1 MLKFV
6 LDEDMPRSTG
16 KFLKDAG
23 YEVKD
28 IRDYNL
34 RGAEDKQ
41 VFKFAQNEKS
51 VLITSDM
58 DFANTLKFPLGEHYG
73 IVIVKFPNEIS
84 NNEMNRQIVLR
95 LKELSEDDFFGNLII
110 IEPMKIRIKRKNK
123 L

>member
-23 YEVKD
+23 YKVKD

-34 RGAEDKQ
+34 RGAEDEQ

-51 VLITSDM
+51 VLITSDI

-73 IVIVKFPNEIS
+73 IVIVRFPNEIS
-84 NNEMNRQIVLR
+84 NNEMNRQIILR

>member
-1 MLKFV
+1 MLKFL

-34 RGAEDKQ
+34 RGAEDEQ

-51 VLITSDM
+51 VLITSDI

-73 IVIVKFPNEIS
+73 IVIVRFPNEIS
-84 NNEMNRQIVLR
+84 NNEMNRQIILR

>member
-34 RGAEDKQ
+34 RGAEDEQ

-51 VLITSDM
+51 VLITSDI

-73 IVIVKFPNEIS
+73 IVIVRFPNEIS
-84 NNEMNRQIVLR
+84 NNEMNRQIILR